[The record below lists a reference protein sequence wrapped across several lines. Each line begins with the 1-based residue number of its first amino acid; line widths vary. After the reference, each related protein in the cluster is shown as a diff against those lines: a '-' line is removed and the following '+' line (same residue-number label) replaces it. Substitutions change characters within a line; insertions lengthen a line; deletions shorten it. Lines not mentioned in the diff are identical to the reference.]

1 MDILWERGELSAS
14 EVGTILLPKRH
25 LARNTVRT
33 LLLRMEEKGWLTH
46 REVGRAH
53 RYSPAVPREATIG
66 KKVIE
71 LIDTLC
77 GGSPEALMSASW
89 TTAASRTPKPAGFAH
104 CSTRHARRTNVK
116 AEFDSCRS
124 SRTPL
129 WSIWFSKR
137 R

>member
-14 EVGTILLPKRH
+14 EVGTILRPKRR

-53 RYSPAVPREATIG
+53 RYAPAVPREATIG

-77 GGSPEALMSASW
+77 GGSPEALM
-89 TTAASRTPKPAGFAH
+89 TALLDQRGLTDAEAGRIRALLDA
-104 CSTRHARRTNVK
+104 ARQAK
-116 AEFDSCRS
+116 
-124 SRTPL
+124 
-129 WSIWFSKR
+129 KR
-137 R
+137 KSGV

>member
-1 MDILWERGELSAS
+1 MRPRKPPLTPLSPAQQELMDILWERGELSAS
-14 EVGTILLPKRH
+14 EVGTILRPKRR

-46 REVGRAH
+46 REVGRTH

-77 GGSPEALMSASW
+77 GGSPEALMSALLDHRGL
-89 TTAASRTPKPAGFAH
+89 TDAEAGRIRTLLDA
-104 CSTRHARRTNVK
+104 ARRAN
-116 AEFDSCRS
+116 
-124 SRTPL
+124 
-129 WSIWFSKR
+129 KR
-137 R
+137 KSGV